1 MRAQK
6 KCLNTHSTKINM
18 KSRHQ
23 IYLVVYPHTAEWDE
37 NIKRQK
43 SDVKKR
49 SQTAEKNHIIL
60 HSPRGNKNWKPFM
73 HRISTLLIADRY
85 EASNKYWR
93 DKLWIQCSQRDISEQ
108 KNLLDRTNQYYTLAK
123 RQEENWHHHITQQQT
138 PTLRV
143 MTASAKEICRHQSE
157 AQFPI
162 ESKIVATKKSCTGK
176 KSRQSIHTG
185 TSKFI
190 KTAKNAFSIPRLLL
204 RRQRARMEISSIF
217 HFRKYFL
224 TSSSR
229 PEQQQQLWKS
239 LLDIFEKL
247 RKFNFSRFDWL
258 NQKIICENWNWN
270 VGYFLWNYRKSFCAL
285 MESRSTS

>member
-43 SDVKKR
+43 NDVKKR

-123 RQEENWHHHITQQQT
+123 RQEENWHYHITQQQT

-162 ESKIVATKKSCTGK
+162 ESKIVATKKAASLVQVKNHDNPFTPA
-176 KSRQSIHTG
+176 HPNL
-185 TSKFI
+185 SKQQKTLFPSLVCCWEGNERGWKYHQFFI
-190 KTAKNAFSIPRLLL
+190 FGNTF
-204 RRQRARMEISSIF
+204 
-217 HFRKYFL
+217 
-224 TSSSR
+224 
-229 PEQQQQLWKS
+229 
-239 LLDIFEKL
+239 
-247 RKFNFSRFDWL
+247 
-258 NQKIICENWNWN
+258 
-270 VGYFLWNYRKSFCAL
+270 
-285 MESRSTS
+285 